1 MDYMSNKALI
11 IAVSLIVTMAI
22 ASAVL
27 LIINQV
33 VTVYGQVYE
42 TDTSIQSGFD
52 EFDSY
57 DNTQKTA
64 LDVLNTVKKY
74 KNNSLVSVVD
84 GNGSPYNEEAL
95 KRSLNVGIAGHIV
108 IGDRV
113 LSGAQAGI
121 VGNRDVRKGHVTVQG
136 SPAIDAKKLRDCSLL
151 LDVRKNDLSLE
162 RIFCGYLH
170 VVFCTFVDEW
180 VHIIIH
186 SGILLKINLDKFWIG
201 TLFWLVN
208 GI

>member
-64 LDVLNTVKKY
+64 LDVLNTVK
-74 KNNSLVSVVD
+74 
-84 GNGSPYNEEAL
+84 
-95 KRSLNVGIAGHIV
+95 
-108 IGDRV
+108 
-113 LSGAQAGI
+113 
-121 VGNRDVRKGHVTVQG
+121 
-136 SPAIDAKKLRDCSLL
+136 
-151 LDVRKNDLSLE
+151 
-162 RIFCGYLH
+162 
-170 VVFCTFVDEW
+170 
-180 VHIIIH
+180 
-186 SGILLKINLDKFWIG
+186 
-201 TLFWLVN
+201 
-208 GI
+208 

>member
-22 ASAVL
+22 ASSVL

-84 GNGSPYNEEAL
+84 ENGSPYNEEAL
-95 KRSLNVGIAGHIV
+95 KRSLNVENAG
-108 IGDRV
+108 
-113 LSGAQAGI
+113 
-121 VGNRDVRKGHVTVQG
+121 TE
-136 SPAIDAKKLRDCSLL
+136 
-151 LDVRKNDLSLE
+151 DLSVNSTE
-162 RIFCGYLH
+162 ASKTYSSRVVRDNNKVRI
-170 VVFCTFVDEW
+170 
-180 VHIIIH
+180 
-186 SGILLKINLDKFWIG
+186 ILKAN
-201 TLFWLVN
+201 
-208 GI
+208 

>member
-22 ASAVL
+22 ASSVL

-95 KRSLNVGIAGHIV
+95 KRSLNVENAGT
-108 IGDRV
+108 G
-113 LSGAQAGI
+113 
-121 VGNRDVRKGHVTVQG
+121 
-136 SPAIDAKKLRDCSLL
+136 
-151 LDVRKNDLSLE
+151 DLSVNSTE
-162 RIFCGYLH
+162 ASKTYSSTIK
-170 VVFCTFVDEW
+170 E
-180 VHIIIH
+180 III
-186 SGILLKINLDKFWIG
+186 K
-201 TLFWLVN
+201 
-208 GI
+208 